1 MGTLTTHHF
10 LFTSEVITPLGFDEH
25 SGAALRGSF
34 FNAVWERFCNNKTSP
49 TCAACPLHTMCPVS
63 ALVAPLREENQRGR
77 DIPRPYV
84 MLPPTGIQRYEP
96 GSQLI
101 FGITLF
107 GSIIQLFPYII
118 MASSV
123 LETTGMGRKL
133 DENRGQRGKF
143 KIKQIESYNPIS
155 DERQIVYQEGKP
167 KVGVPTVTVTT
178 ADVLARAQSLPTDKI
193 TLNFLTPTR
202 ILYKEKLVHHPVFLP
217 LVQRLLERLTALE
230 QAYGIEDEQGLTS
243 RWRELVQLAGQIEC
257 SDDST
262 HWEEVQSY
270 SRRQL
275 RTTPISGIQGKAT
288 FNGDLTPFR
297 ELLVWGELIHVGK
310 NAVKGNGWYRIEN

>member
-1 MGTLTTHHF
+1 MGVLTTYHF
-10 LFTSEVITPLGFDEH
+10 LFTTEVITPLGFDEH
-25 SGAALRGSF
+25 SGSALRGSF
-34 FNAVWERFCNNKTSP
+34 FNAVWERFCNNKSSP
-49 TCAACPLHTMCPVS
+49 TCAVCPLHTMCPVS
-63 ALVAPLREENQRGR
+63 SLVAPLREENQRGR

-84 MLPPTGIQRYEP
+84 MLPPMGQRHEP
-96 GSQLI
+96 GSQLS

-107 GSIIQLFPYII
+107 GTIVQLFPYII
-118 MASSV
+118 MASRV
-123 LETTGMGRKL
+123 LESTGLGRKL

-143 KIKQIESYNPIS
+143 KIKQIESYNPIN
-155 DERQIVYQEGKP
+155 DERQIVYQQGKP
-167 KVGVPTVTVTT
+167 KVDVPVVTVTT
-178 ADVLARAQSLPTDKI
+178 ADVSKRAQSLPTDEF

-202 ILYKEKLVHHPVFLP
+202 ILTREKLVHHAAFLP

-230 QAYGIEDEQGLTS
+230 QAYGIEEAHGLTT
-243 RWRELVQLAGQIEC
+243 RWRELVELANQIEC
-257 SDDST
+257 SDDNT

-275 RTTPISGIQGKAT
+275 RATPIGGIQGKAT
-288 FNGDLTPFR
+288 FKGDLAPFR